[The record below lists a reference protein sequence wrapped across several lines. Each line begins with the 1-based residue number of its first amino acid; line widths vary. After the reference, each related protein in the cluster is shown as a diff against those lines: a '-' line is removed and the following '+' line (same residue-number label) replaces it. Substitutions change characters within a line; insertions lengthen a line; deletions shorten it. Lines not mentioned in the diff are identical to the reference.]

1 MKKLVFAVPLLAL
14 VLAACS
20 TDGASLPSILDRVR
34 FSDDTATLAVAVET
48 SGDAIPTALD
58 AEDAGLTL
66 FAPTEAGFAQALA
79 DAAAVCGVAEY
90 TAADL
95 LGVDPDVLQLVLQY
109 HVVPA
114 EAFAADL
121 SDGQVLTM
129 LAGGDVTVQI
139 AGGSVTLVDAVG
151 REATVVAADRNAS
164 NGVVHLID
172 NVLLPT
178 ADPNVL
184 NCPAN

>member
-1 MKKLVFAVPLLAL
+1 MKKLAFAIPLLAL

-20 TDGASLPSILDRVR
+20 TDEASLPSILDRVR

-48 SGDAIPTALD
+48 SGDAIPAALD
-58 AEDAGLTL
+58 ADGALTL

-95 LGVDPDVLQLVLQY
+95 LGVDPAVLQLVLQY

-129 LAGGDVTVQI
+129 LAGGEVTVQI
-139 AGGSVTLVDAVG
+139 AGGTVTLVDAVG
-151 REATVVAADRNAS
+151 RSATVVAADRNAS

-178 ADPNVL
+178 ADPAVL
-184 NCPAN
+184 NCPAA